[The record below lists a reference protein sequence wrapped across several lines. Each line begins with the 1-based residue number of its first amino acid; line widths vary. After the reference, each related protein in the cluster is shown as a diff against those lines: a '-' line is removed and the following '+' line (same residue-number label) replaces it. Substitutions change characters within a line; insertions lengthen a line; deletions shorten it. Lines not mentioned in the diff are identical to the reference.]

1 MDLLPELNRSFRSE
15 TKNGVSGGPKMNEQK
30 SRNPNAKLMKPGS
43 GLAAH
48 NQFTDI
54 MDMQANLNA
63 NLTH

>member
-1 MDLLPELNRSFRSE
+1 
-15 TKNGVSGGPKMNEQK
+15 MNEQK
-30 SRNPNAKLMKPGS
+30 SRNPNSKLMKPGS

-63 NLTH
+63 NLTHQPKIGAMPKGITINRLPM